1 MLPYV
6 GFPLV
11 RACPLRCRY
20 CGIGAEAAASDV
32 ATVDLRT
39 LRQWAESSLRLG
51 IRKFR
56 LTGGEPLLHP
66 EIAEIL
72 SYFSNLDATC
82 TLNTAAFL
90 IDRRTDIFEGLG
102 PSLTVIC
109 SLDALD
115 ETRFDR
121 ITGSRGW
128 YKPTIKGIQFLARL
142 RLLKRL
148 NMMVIKENV
157 DAIQDMIQFC
167 SALGCNLKI
176 SDIARTPDQFGD
188 WHADHVDLSEIERS
202 LSSIATSVTKHP
214 YTQLYGIPSK
224 IYTVSGVEITIKS
237 SANGTT
243 YAIPGPC
250 STCAHFPCE
259 EGMYFINV
267 LPDGTASACRQNMVH
282 VMGMPDDFE
291 GTIKRMIDL
300 IRGTVLLDRKA
311 LAAQCAV
318 GGTSQSIGPN
328 SAKFNG

>member
-1 MLPYV
+1 MLPYL

-20 CGIGAEAAASDV
+20 CGVGAEAAASSV
-32 ATVDLRT
+32 PTVDLRT
-39 LRQWAESSLRLG
+39 LKQWTESSLRLG

-72 SYFSNLDATC
+72 SYFSNVDATC

-90 IDRRTDIFEGLG
+90 VDRRASIFEGLG

-128 YKPTIKGIQFLARL
+128 YKPTIEGIQFLARL

-148 NMMVIKENV
+148 NMMVVKENV
-157 DAIQDMIQFC
+157 DAIPEMIEFC
-167 SALGCNLKI
+167 STLGCNLKI
-176 SDIARTPDQFGD
+176 SDIAKTPDQFGD
-188 WHADHVDLSEIERS
+188 WRADYVDLSEVERS
-202 LSSIATSVTKHP
+202 LSSTATNVAEHP

-224 IYTVSGVEITIKS
+224 IYTVNGIEITIKS
-237 SANGTT
+237 SANGTR

-250 STCAHFPCE
+250 SSCAHFPCE

-267 LPDGTASACRQNMVH
+267 LPDGTASACRQNMFH
-282 VMGMPDDFE
+282 IIAMPEDFA
-291 GTIKRMIDL
+291 GTIKKMIDL
-300 IRGTVLLDRKA
+300 MRGTVLLDRNA
-311 LAAQCAV
+311 LTAQCA
-318 GGTSQSIGPN
+318 GGFSPEPIGIS